1 MDDPVTVECEDC
13 GGTLGDHTRVCW
25 EAQRATL
32 NADRDRYIARCK
44 KLEAERDAMREI
56 LK

>member
-1 MDDPVTVECEDC
+1 MLKPYDPDVDAFEELESENAQLKKDLAGAVEE
-13 GGTLGDHTRVCW
+13 
-25 EAQRATL
+25 
-32 NADRDRYIARCK
+32 RDRYIARCK